1 MLAGSLAGAEEGVA
15 ADATSR
21 SPFRLVARNLEPS
34 WPDALVA
41 ELLGVHLAAGAD
53 VVAPP
58 APIPSPPPGRA
69 FVTRSRDGTS
79 ATVELGCEADL
90 VAALARDGLEVPATH
105 GYRRCR
111 LEHAWVATP
120 EKIYPPGSDPPL
132 ETQLAPLPLAEIQ
145 RRLAILTPPTAR
157 PHSPSAEPFFFD
169 DDVSAPDV
177 SAPSGD
183 RPSGSPANPKPD
195 AIRRRRLA
203 GVERPDVKN
212 KTAAHVLATRRLALL
227 MGGAR
232 PVVRRLLGA
241 PLRSTPAGADACDR
255 LLARLRAFGDWPS
268 PTRKRAGVVSGEY
281 LTIKRGEAARWASRE
296 RDQRTP
302 DDAASAA
309 FPSKENPRLDLWRS
323 ASEVLRA
330 AAPDAS
336 FDAVAFTKAFR
347 GSPHVDAK
355 DVAHQ
360 HVFALGDFEG
370 GELCYEDGEGETDVG
385 NGVFERNSNG
395 SEAGST
401 GLGTVRVDVR
411 TPGKPPPSPPSPRV
425 ARRPEETRRSREN
438 RRRRRRERSSKRS
451 PRGRREG
458 EPPETPPRRS
468 RRRRNERKKRSAET
482 PRAFATRL
490 RRPRG

>member
-1 MLAGSLAGAEEGVA
+1 M
-15 ADATSR
+15 
-21 SPFRLVARNLEPS
+21 
-34 WPDALVA
+34 
-41 ELLGVHLAAGAD
+41 
-53 VVAPP
+53 
-58 APIPSPPPGRA
+58 
-69 FVTRSRDGTS
+69 TRSRDGTS

-157 PHSPSAEPFFFD
+157 PRSPSAEAFFFD

-177 SAPSGD
+177 SALSGA

-195 AIRRRRLA
+195 AMRRRRLA

-227 MGGAR
+227 MGGSR

-302 DDAASAA
+302 DDAAAAA

-323 ASEVLRA
+323 ASEVLGRRRRTLRSTPSRSRRRFA
-330 AAPDAS
+330 
-336 FDAVAFTKAFR
+336 

-370 GELCYEDGEGETDVG
+370 GELCYEDGEGETGVG
-385 NGVFERNSNG
+385 NGVFERSSNVSG
-395 SEAGST
+395 AGST
-401 GLGTVRVDVR
+401 GRRDG
-411 TPGKPPPSPPSPRV
+411 PGGRAR
-425 ARRPEETRRSREN
+425 ARRAGGRAAAALGRGVPRGAVQRRLLQPPTGKRATGRGPETARAVDGGGGGGGEGGADARGGGGRRA
-438 RRRRRRERSSKRS
+438 RREV
-451 PRGRREG
+451 E
-458 EPPETPPRRS
+458 
-468 RRRRNERKKRSAET
+468 
-482 PRAFATRL
+482 
-490 RRPRG
+490 

>member
-21 SPFRLVARNLEPS
+21 SPFRLVARDLEPS

-157 PHSPSAEPFFFD
+157 PHSPSAEAFFFD

-177 SAPSGD
+177 SAPSGA

-227 MGGAR
+227 MGGSR
-232 PVVRRLLGA
+232 PVARRLLGA

-255 LLARLRAFGDWPS
+255 LLVRLRAFGDWPS

-296 RDQRTP
+296 RDQRTS
-302 DDAASAA
+302 DDATAAAA

-370 GELCYEDGEGETDVG
+370 GELCYEDGGGETGVG

-395 SEAGST
+395 SGAGST

-411 TPGKPPPSPPSPRV
+411 GRV
-425 ARRPEETRRSREN
+425 ARVDGRRPHWVAGFRGERFSVVFFSLRPENARPVVDQRRH
-438 RRRRRRERSSKRS
+438 ERWMAGEAGGGEGGANA
-451 PRGRREG
+451 RGGGGALSE
-458 EPPETPPRRS
+458 
-468 RRRRNERKKRSAET
+468 A
-482 PRAFATRL
+482 
-490 RRPRG
+490 

>member
-21 SPFRLVARNLEPS
+21 SPFRLVARDLEPS

-79 ATVELGCEADL
+79 ATVEFRCEADL

-120 EKIYPPGSDPPL
+120 EKIFPAHSDPPL

-195 AIRRRRLA
+195 ANGRRRLA

-227 MGGAR
+227 MGGSR
-232 PVVRRLLGA
+232 PVARRLLGA
-241 PLRSTPAGADACDR
+241 PDR
-255 LLARLRAFGDWPS
+255 LPMRRVH
-268 PTRKRAGVVSGEY
+268 RQCR
-281 LTIKRGEAARWASRE
+281 RG
-296 RDQRTP
+296 
-302 DDAASAA
+302 
-309 FPSKENPRLDLWRS
+309 
-323 ASEVLRA
+323 
-330 AAPDAS
+330 
-336 FDAVAFTKAFR
+336 
-347 GSPHVDAK
+347 
-355 DVAHQ
+355 
-360 HVFALGDFEG
+360 
-370 GELCYEDGEGETDVG
+370 
-385 NGVFERNSNG
+385 
-395 SEAGST
+395 
-401 GLGTVRVDVR
+401 
-411 TPGKPPPSPPSPRV
+411 
-425 ARRPEETRRSREN
+425 
-438 RRRRRRERSSKRS
+438 RRRRRQVQ
-451 PRGRREG
+451 GHG
-458 EPPETPPRRS
+458 
-468 RRRRNERKKRSAET
+468 
-482 PRAFATRL
+482 
-490 RRPRG
+490 

>member
-21 SPFRLVARNLEPS
+21 SPFRLVARDLEPS

-41 ELLGVHLAAGAD
+41 ELLGVHLAA
-53 VVAPP
+53 P

-79 ATVELGCEADL
+79 ATVEFRCEADL

-157 PHSPSAEPFFFD
+157 PHSPSAESLFFD

-177 SAPSGD
+177 SAPSGA
-183 RPSGSPANPKPD
+183 RPSGSPANANPD

-227 MGGAR
+227 MGGSR
-232 PVVRRLLGA
+232 PVARRLLGA

-281 LTIKRGEAARWASRE
+281 LTIKRGEAGRWASRE

-302 DDAASAA
+302 NDDDDDDAA

-370 GELCYEDGEGETDVG
+370 GELCYEDGGGEMGVG

-395 SEAGST
+395 SGAGSGNTCRFVTGSDT

-411 TPGKPPPSPPSPRV
+411 GRV
-425 ARRPEETRRSREN
+425 ARVDGRRPHWVAGFRGERFSVVFFSLRPENARPVVDQRRH
-438 RRRRRRERSSKRS
+438 ERWMAGEGGADA
-451 PRGRREG
+451 RGG
-458 EPPETPPRRS
+458 GG
-468 RRRRNERKKRSAET
+468 A
-482 PRAFATRL
+482 
-490 RRPRG
+490 